1 MLVLGVFVLASAV
14 GYEAMHRLQLQ
25 GFRNGCW
32 RRLSGVERA
41 FFRASMW
48 YMRVRGKIVS
58 ARVVGLLYGILER
71 LKSSVGLRLYGA
83 GELRVRELSS
93 AFVGNAVFSWCPR
106 LEAWLR
112 EDRYILYLGVLW
124 MNSSDAF
131 RSPR

>member
-1 MLVLGVFVLASAV
+1 MVGVFVLASTV
-14 GYEAMHRLQLQ
+14 GYEGMRRLQLQ

-48 YMRVRGKIVS
+48 YARVRGRIVS
-58 ARVVGLLYGILER
+58 ARVVGLLCGILER
-71 LKSSVGLRLYGA
+71 LRRSVGSRLYGA
-83 GELRVRELSS
+83 GELRVRELSL
-93 AFVGNAVFSWCPR
+93 AFAGKNVFGWCPR
-106 LEAWLR
+106 LEGWLR

-124 MNSSDAF
+124 ANSSDAF

>member
-1 MLVLGVFVLASAV
+1 MVVGVFVFASAV
-14 GYEAMHRLQLQ
+14 GYEGMRRLQLR

-48 YMRVRGKIVS
+48 YVHVRGRIVS
-58 ARVVGLLYGILER
+58 ARVVELLCGILER
-71 LKSSVGLRLYGA
+71 LRMSVGLRLYGA

-93 AFVGNAVFSWCPR
+93 AFAGKNVLGWCPR

-112 EDRYILYLGVLW
+112 EERFIWYLGVLW
-124 MNSSDAF
+124 ASSSDAF